1 MLLLSGKF
9 LAELAAFTAEIPVND
24 IADAVPSDI
33 NIFLLEVLFFILRLI
48 E

>member
-1 MLLLSGKF
+1 MLLLSGK
-9 LAELAAFTAEIPVND
+9 LLDKHAAFTAEIPVND
-24 IADAVPSDI
+24 IAEAVPSDI